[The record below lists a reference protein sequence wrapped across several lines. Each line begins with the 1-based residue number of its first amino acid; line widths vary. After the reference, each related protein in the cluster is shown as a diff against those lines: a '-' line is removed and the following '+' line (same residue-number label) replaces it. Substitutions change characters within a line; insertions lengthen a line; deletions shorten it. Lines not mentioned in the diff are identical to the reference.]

1 MLEGQGRRRAIGVLA
16 VLLLLGMAQAASAGT
31 ISRSG
36 TSWSYVDSDSG
47 ANTFDVDF
55 CVFPGCAGDE
65 NRFIFRDTADTMVV
79 PTTLGCSSTGTV
91 AAGTAVGCP
100 VGGVTPWTVSLGGG
114 NDTFTI
120 DGQGRVGTFTF
131 TTTVDM
137 GPGDDSV
144 TGGRVPTPST
154 VVPTATPS
162 TVAPAASTRSTTPA
176 GAAAST

>member
-114 NDTFTI
+114 T
-120 DGQGRVGTFTF
+120 
-131 TTTVDM
+131 
-137 GPGDDSV
+137 
-144 TGGRVPTPST
+144 TPS
-154 VVPTATPS
+154 PS
-162 TVAPAASTRSTTPA
+162 MGRAGSGPSRSRPPWTWARATTP
-176 GAAAST
+176 